1 MLQRLAPSL
10 EHGHQE
16 QTKELYIMK
25 IEPLFCRMQEEM
37 EEVEGEGKEKMDEQL
52 V

>member
-25 IEPLFCRMQEEM
+25 IEPHCRMQEEM